1 MNRELISVID
11 ELGRQKGIDK
21 SRVIG
26 AIEAALQMAAKKR
39 FGQTENIQVEIDSKT
54 GEISVVSKK
63 TIVDAVANPKTE
75 VSLQEARQFD
85 REAEVGD
92 EIGSVIEMSD
102 LGRIAAQ
109 TAKQV
114 IFQKVREAEWEAV
127 QKEYSTRQGDLVNGI
142 ILGVERRNYLV
153 DLGKTEA
160 VLPIQEQIPRETYRT
175 GDRVKAMLLEVR
187 RTPKDVQVILT
198 RSHPQFVSKLFE
210 LEVPEVLEKIVEIKS
225 IVREPGDRTKIA
237 VTSREKAVDP
247 VGACVGIKGSRVQAV
262 VRELRGEKIDIIT
275 WTSDPRVFIAEA
287 LNPAS
292 IEKVGVDEEK
302 KSALVVVADSQL
314 SLAIGKNGQNV
325 RLAARL
331 TGWKIDIISATE
343 YEKEK
348 AERDK
353 EIKAALAEEAEALH
367 QQEEAREQELKARA
381 ESESDAG

>member
-39 FGQTENIQVEIDSKT
+39 FGQAENIQVEIDSKT

-85 REAEVGD
+85 SEAEVGD

-210 LEVPEVLEKIVEIKS
+210 LEVPEVLEKIVES
-225 IVREPGDRTKIA
+225 PRRDQGRHRRRRPDGQPARPAVRAPPRGAGRPDRPRPGSAWTRASAGCTPRSTSCWQGSHQRRHGQPAQGTGHRLDRARTRSPTP
-237 VTSREKAVDP
+237 TS
-247 VGACVGIKGSRVQAV
+247 CSRPCS
-262 VRELRGEKIDIIT
+262 RR
-275 WTSDPRVFIAEA
+275 
-287 LNPAS
+287 
-292 IEKVGVDEEK
+292 
-302 KSALVVVADSQL
+302 
-314 SLAIGKNGQNV
+314 
-325 RLAARL
+325 
-331 TGWKIDIISATE
+331 
-343 YEKEK
+343 
-348 AERDK
+348 
-353 EIKAALAEEAEALH
+353 
-367 QQEEAREQELKARA
+367 
-381 ESESDAG
+381 